1 MLPMASQRG
10 ACSVTSRI
18 FLDTPLFYRT
28 FPELKS
34 ATTAALK
41 LQWNIVG
48 QYITAQ
54 PDLFTNPG
62 MSDYMKLLSHVIKL
76 NLMAQMGMK
85 VDGTGVPL
93 LTPPTSVAGFKSWL
107 EQTQYGQAL
116 LGRS

>member
-1 MLPMASQRG
+1 
-10 ACSVTSRI
+10 
-18 FLDTPLFYRT
+18 
-28 FPELKS
+28 
-34 ATTAALK
+34 
-41 LQWNIVG
+41 
-48 QYITAQ
+48 
-54 PDLFTNPG
+54 
-62 MSDYMKLLSHVIKL
+62 MKLLSHVIKL